1 MSFWIDY
8 SEVADIQLLD
18 CDFIEGTIGWAGSFS
33 VDDETGG
40 VWKYTAPDD
49 PIPDLYTI
57 GSLSWTDVKPGSTVT
72 DDFRVKNVGDPG
84 SMLDWEVTEWPD
96 WGAWTFT
103 PSSGEDLTPEDDYI
117 TVEVEVVAP
126 DENEENFTG
135 EVKVVNLEDPDD
147 FEIIDVSL
155 TTPRNKS
162 FNIFLQFLS
171 FLEQHPNL
179 FPILR
184 HLLGL

>member
-1 MSFWIDY
+1 M
-8 SEVADIQLLD
+8 
-18 CDFIEGTIGWAGSFS
+18 
-33 VDDETGG
+33 DEENGG
-40 VWKYTAPDD
+40 VWKYTPPDD

-57 GSLSWTDVKPGSTVT
+57 GSLSWIDVKAGSTVT

-96 WGAWTFT
+96 WGTWTFT

-155 TTPRNKS
+155 TTPRNKA

-171 FLEQHPNL
+171 FLEQHPKSVPNTTTPTGTIEQSTNPL
-179 FPILR
+179 FFLFF
-184 HLLGL
+184 